1 MIATARQSG
10 FNVTT
15 CIRRPFWL
23 AGIFQFGFSCF
34 LYPRRLNPGAGD
46 GLPNRQ
52 RYAAIP
58 MHTEQELHT
67 KIGEIVESIVMKKV
81 TPDTQLIA
89 TGLVDSLAAVDI
101 TLAVESEY
109 GCSIPAP
116 EIAEHLQ
123 SVRVLAGYVAA
134 HTS

>member
-1 MIATARQSG
+1 
-10 FNVTT
+10 
-15 CIRRPFWL
+15 
-23 AGIFQFGFSCF
+23 
-34 LYPRRLNPGAGD
+34 
-46 GLPNRQ
+46 
-52 RYAAIP
+52 
-58 MHTEQELHT
+58 MHTEQELNT

-123 SVRVLAGYVAA
+123 SVRTLAGYVAA

>member
-1 MIATARQSG
+1 
-10 FNVTT
+10 
-15 CIRRPFWL
+15 
-23 AGIFQFGFSCF
+23 
-34 LYPRRLNPGAGD
+34 
-46 GLPNRQ
+46 
-52 RYAAIP
+52 

-67 KIGEIVESIVMKKV
+67 KIGEIVESIVLKKV

-101 TLAVESEY
+101 TLAVEAEY

-123 SVRVLAGYVAA
+123 SVRTLAGYVAA
-134 HTS
+134 NLS

>member
-1 MIATARQSG
+1 
-10 FNVTT
+10 
-15 CIRRPFWL
+15 
-23 AGIFQFGFSCF
+23 
-34 LYPRRLNPGAGD
+34 
-46 GLPNRQ
+46 
-52 RYAAIP
+52 

-123 SVRVLAGYVAA
+123 SVRVLAGYVAS